1 MRPQARGWCV
11 YGLLALV
18 SCAAGQGCAPHRIT
32 PGIAH
37 VTAGPRPAPEAFAAF
52 CRGAPKECARTGA
65 AGSQVSLS
73 PERWRE
79 LQSVNDH
86 VNATVQEVSDPDQ
99 FGAADVW
106 SLPVNGKGD
115 CEDFALLKRKLLIE
129 RGWPSSALLLTVAAD
144 AGAEG
149 HAVLTAVTD
158 KGDYILDNRTSRIVP
173 ASAAPYTFFKR
184 QSRADPAQWTA
195 LVPEGARVATAAEL
209 SRRNP

>member
-1 MRPQARGWCV
+1 MA
-11 YGLLALV
+11 
-18 SCAAGQGCAPHRIT
+18 
-32 PGIAH
+32 
-37 VTAGPRPAPEAFAAF
+37 
-52 CRGAPKECARTGA
+52 
-65 AGSQVSLS
+65 LS

-144 AGAEG
+144 ASAEG

-158 KGDYILDNRTSRIVP
+158 KGDYILDNRTPRIVP

-184 QSRADPAQWTA
+184 QSQANPAVWTA

>member
-1 MRPQARGWCV
+1 MRARTRGSFV

-18 SCAAGQGCAPHRIT
+18 SYVAGQGCVRTGT
-32 PGIAH
+32 PL
-37 VTAGPRPAPEAFAAF
+37 VTAEPRPAPEAFAAF
-52 CRGAPKECARTGA
+52 CRNAPKECARTGA
-65 AGSQVSLS
+65 AARQVPLS

-86 VNATVQEVSDPDQ
+86 VNATVQEVSDLDQ

-106 SLPVNGKGD
+106 SLPVDGKGD

-129 RGWPSSALLLTVAAD
+129 RGWPSSALLLTVVAD
-144 AGAEG
+144 ASAEG

-158 KGDYILDNRTSRIVP
+158 KGDYILDSRTSRIVL

-184 QSRADPAQWTA
+184 QSQTSPVVWTA
-195 LVPEGARVATAAEL
+195 LIPEGARVATAAEL
-209 SRRNP
+209 SGRNP